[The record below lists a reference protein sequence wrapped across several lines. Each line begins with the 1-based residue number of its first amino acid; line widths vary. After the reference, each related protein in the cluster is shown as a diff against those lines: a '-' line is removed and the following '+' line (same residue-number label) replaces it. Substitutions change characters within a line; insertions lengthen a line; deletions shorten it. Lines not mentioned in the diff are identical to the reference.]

1 MDQIVSGNG
10 PRLLTSSQLEK
21 MRSNLMSLDSFPV
34 RDLHSDL
41 IREQVAI
48 RGGPGSY
55 YIILGERVQV
65 YSPKLS
71 GDFSNIP

>member
-41 IREQVAI
+41 IREKVAI
-48 RGGPGSY
+48 RGGSWELLY
-55 YIILGERVQV
+55 YIRRKSAGL
-65 YSPKLS
+65 
-71 GDFSNIP
+71 FS